1 MIQNVTF
8 TGAGKTNYYAQYM
21 ERKAAQIEAD
31 LQDTIRTAGR
41 VIINKNR
48 EASKAGQYLPAD
60 AYFGPVPVKAR
71 EIGQNKIMDSIAV
84 TKTNVPDLYL
94 NKSASNEII
103 PENSINFVC

>member
-1 MIQNVTF
+1 
-8 TGAGKTNYYAQYM
+8 M

-71 EIGQNKIMDSIAV
+71 EIGQNKIMDSI

-103 PENSINFVC
+103 PENSINFLS